1 MERKN
6 KMKKEQDFTIIPERY
21 IFEVSEAFTI
31 EKNKNGICING
42 EQKELVRDLKIYE
55 EDNKIIVETNRYFTD
70 RDYSNMKESIE

>member
-1 MERKN
+1 
-6 KMKKEQDFTIIPERY
+6 MKKEQDITIIPERY

>member
-1 MERKN
+1 
-6 KMKKEQDFTIIPERY
+6 MKKEQDITIIPERY

-42 EQKELVRDLKIYE
+42 EQKKLVRDLKIYK
-55 EDNKIIVETNRYFTD
+55 EDNKIIVETNRCFTD